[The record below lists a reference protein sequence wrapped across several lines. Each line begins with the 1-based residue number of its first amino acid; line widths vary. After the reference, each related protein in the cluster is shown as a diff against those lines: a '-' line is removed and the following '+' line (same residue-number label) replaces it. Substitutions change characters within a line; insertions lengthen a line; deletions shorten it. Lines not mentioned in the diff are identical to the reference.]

1 MTDANTGPAT
11 PGRPDDI
18 GSTPLPRSAA
28 TPVAP
33 SPGTAGWLRRWRR
46 QTQPTPPD
54 FYQKADTVADRRP
67 GLLDRGP
74 FQVGFF
80 GALGVLLAIGLVLLA
95 GKLQT
100 IIVLVLLSLVIAL
113 GLNPAVEFLH
123 RRGLRRGLSVLVVIL
138 ALLIILGLAGWAIVP
153 VASVQ
158 INQLIALAPE
168 FLNNLLQNPQLAEFN
183 QQFDV
188 ITRLQ
193 EFLTSGNLIS
203 GAFGGIMGA
212 TTFVVNV
219 VFSVMIT
226 VVFTLYFLISL
237 PTFKE
242 VIYQLAPAS
251 RRPRVRFLANEMLT
265 RIGGYVS
272 RLFIVA
278 LIDSTMALILL
289 NVIGLFGFPQI
300 AGLSLAVASIVA
312 ILSFVPLVGAM
323 IWIVM
328 IALICFAFSPILGVI
343 VLLYLLAWQQV
354 DAYLIQPHIFSK
366 SVKVPG
372 VLIILAAVSGGLLLG
387 VIGAIL
393 AVPIMAVC
401 MLLYREVLIP
411 HLDRS

>member
-1 MTDANTGPAT
+1 MTDANTGPAR
-11 PGRPDDI
+11 PGQPDDT
-18 GSTPLPRSAA
+18 GPVPLPRSAA
-28 TPVAP
+28 TPVASSP
-33 SPGTAGWLRRWRR
+33 SAASWLRRWRR

-54 FYQKADTVADRRP
+54 FYAKTDSSPDRRP
-67 GLLDRGP
+67 GLLDHGP

-80 GALGVLLAIGLVLLA
+80 GALGVLAAVGLVLLA
-95 GKLQT
+95 GQLQT

-123 RRGLRRGLSVLVVIL
+123 RRGLRRGLCVLVVIL

-158 INQLIALAPE
+158 INQLINLAPD
-168 FLNNLLQNPQLAEFN
+168 FLNNLLKNPQIAQIN

-188 ITRLQ
+188 VTWLQ
-193 EFLTSGNLIS
+193 NSLTSGNLVT

-212 TTFVVNV
+212 TTFVANM
-219 VFSVMIT
+219 VFSVVIT

-251 RRPRVRFLANEMLT
+251 RRSRVRYLANEMLT

-278 LIDSTMALILL
+278 LIDSTMSLILL
-289 NVIGLFGFPQI
+289 NVVGLFGFPQI
-300 AGLSLAVASIVA
+300 SGLSLAVAAIVA

-328 IALICFAFSPILGVI
+328 IVLICFAFSPVLGVI

-354 DAYLIQPHIFSK
+354 DAYLIQPRIFSNA
-366 SVKVPG
+366 VKVPG

-393 AVPIMAVC
+393 AVPIMAAC

-411 HLDRS
+411 